1 MSSVGLIRKL
11 ASQTAI
17 YGLSSMLGRF
27 INFLLV
33 IPHTQYLKT
42 VNSYGDITTI
52 FSFMAF
58 FNVLLTYGMETSYF
72 NFIRNGKDSKLVY
85 SIGQKSILFTTLI
98 FAIFVCIFA
107 PQCADFIGYEG
118 QKEYI
123 YICLIFL
130 VFDTLSALPFARLRY
145 EEKPLKY
152 AIIKLINI
160 GVNISLNLFFL
171 KATPNVL
178 AHFDQVSLILIA
190 NAIAS
195 FISFLILAPIVF
207 QINKPFDKTLFQ
219 EMLKYAWPLV
229 FVGFAG
235 IVNETLDRTL
245 LKKLLPASEGS
256 YQNGIYGAFYKLT
269 MVMTMFVQAFR
280 FAAEPLFFK
289 QKESKDSRENYALV
303 MYWFIAVC
311 TFIFLACV
319 FFVEPLAHLFI
330 KNEAFFE
337 NPNGLYIVPILL
349 IANMFLGIYYNLS
362 IWYRFTN
369 NTRLGAILAISA
381 AVLTIFLNIALIPI
395 WGFVACAW
403 ITLLVYALMCVAS
416 YILGQHH
423 YQIPYFLGKYAILIF
438 TSLGIWLLS
447 KEIVGHIHV
456 KSLEIAILL
465 ALLTLML
472 LIIWML
478 QPKRKIT

>member
-1 MSSVGLIRKL
+1 
-11 ASQTAI
+11 
-17 YGLSSMLGRF
+17 
-27 INFLLV
+27 
-33 IPHTQYLKT
+33 
-42 VNSYGDITTI
+42 
-52 FSFMAF
+52 
-58 FNVLLTYGMETSYF
+58 
-72 NFIRNGKDSKLVY
+72 LVY
-85 SIGQKSILFTTLI
+85 SNAQKSLLFSTLI
-98 FAIFVCIFA
+98 FAISVYFFA
-107 PQCADFIGYEG
+107 PQCADFIGFEG
-118 QKEYI
+118 QKEYV

-152 AIIKLINI
+152 AAIKLINI

-178 AHFDQVSLILIA
+178 ANFDQVSLILIA

-207 QINKPFDKTLFQ
+207 QINNPFDKELFK
-219 EMLKYAWPLV
+219 EMLKYAWPLI
-229 FVGFAG
+229 FVGLAG

-245 LKKLLPASEGS
+245 LKKLLPAPEGS

-330 KNEAFFE
+330 KNQAFFE
-337 NPNGLYIVPILL
+337 NPNGLFIVPILL
-349 IANMFLGIYYNLS
+349 LANMFLGIYYNLS

-369 NTRLGAILAISA
+369 NTKLGAVLAISGA
-381 AVLTIFLNIALIPI
+381 ALTIVLNIALIPI

-403 ITLLVYALMCVAS
+403 ITLIVYALMCVAS
-416 YILGQHH
+416 YILGHFH
-423 YQIPYFLGKYAILIF
+423 YQVPYFLVKYIILIIA
-438 TSLGIWLLS
+438 SVGIWLLS
-447 KEIVGHIHV
+447 KEIVSHIHV
-456 KSLEIAILL
+456 KSMEITIYLFFL
-465 ALLTLML
+465 ALML